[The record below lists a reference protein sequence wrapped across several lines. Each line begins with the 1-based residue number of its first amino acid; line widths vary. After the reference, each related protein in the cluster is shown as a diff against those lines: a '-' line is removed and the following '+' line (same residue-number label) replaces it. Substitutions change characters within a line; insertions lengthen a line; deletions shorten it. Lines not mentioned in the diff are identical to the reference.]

1 MEEFFN
7 KIKESFTDATLE
19 FETITIK
26 VDSTKWIE
34 THQNLREHFNIKL
47 SDFQKKLFTP

>member
-7 KIKESFTDATLE
+7 KIKESFQDATVLE

-26 VDSTKWIE
+26 VDSTEWIE
-34 THQNLREHFNIKL
+34 
-47 SDFQKKLFTP
+47 DTPKS

>member
-26 VDSTKWIE
+26 VDSTEWIE
-34 THQNLREHFNIKL
+34 THQNLRDQFNL
-47 SDFQKKLFTP
+47 NFSPGYLQ

>member
-7 KIKESFTDATLE
+7 KIKESFTGATLE

-26 VDSTKWIE
+26 VDSTECIE
-34 THQNLREHFNIKL
+34 THQSLRDQFNL
-47 SDFQKKLFTP
+47 